1 MRLPSWR
8 FLLVGAGVGVVL
20 VVGGVA
26 AVAEAWP
33 LAVICVLL
41 LQALTL
47 VAMLE
52 TIRRSGRNAAA
63 LERLSRDV
71 TNVSAR
77 VVTESRAL
85 QSDLAAGV
93 LRAEGIAASTE
104 GDDPPRG
111 G

>member
-1 MRLPSWR
+1 LPSWR
-8 FLLVGAGVGVVL
+8 FLVVGAVVGVVL

-52 TIRRSGRNAAA
+52 AIRRSGRNAAA
-63 LERLSRDV
+63 LARLSRDV

-77 VVTESRAL
+77 VVTEARAL
-85 QSDLAAGV
+85 QSDLAATVVRG
-93 LRAEGIAASTE
+93 EGMVGSTE